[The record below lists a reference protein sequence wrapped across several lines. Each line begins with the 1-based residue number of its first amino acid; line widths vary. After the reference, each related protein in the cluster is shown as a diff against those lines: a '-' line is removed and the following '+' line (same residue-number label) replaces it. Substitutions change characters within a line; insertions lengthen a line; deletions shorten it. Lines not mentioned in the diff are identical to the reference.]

1 MLSYGYKNTV
11 GAVAH
16 LFFSDPPFAPHA
28 IFTLFVILRALIIIY
43 TMRQSKKLEK
53 SFWVWHLN
61 SPPVRKIYE
70 TSTFKIAPSSPQPR
84 HHRHHRHHHHR
95 EYLTTKITEKDN
107 ADDDCQDEQYEGLI
121 YWGPQLGNFGQQVL
135 AFVSFIKS
143 LLAKNLS
150 HCQHHYHHHPHHQP
164 SPQSKQNTIRDG
176 GITALYTVVHC

>member
-1 MLSYGYKNTV
+1 
-11 GAVAH
+11 
-16 LFFSDPPFAPHA
+16 
-28 IFTLFVILRALIIIY
+28 
-43 TMRQSKKLEK
+43 MRQSKKLEK

-84 HHRHHRHHHHR
+84 HHRHHHHR
-95 EYLTTKITEKDN
+95 EYLATKITEKDN
-107 ADDDCQDEQYEGLI
+107 VDDSYKDEQYEGLI

-150 HCQHHYHHHPHHQP
+150 HCQHHYHQRHLRQP
-164 SPQSKQNTIRDG
+164 YLTSVKTKHLMLFVHGLNQKEWDQSIVWKTWKLQADMAVLFFQVGCANSIS
-176 GITALYTVVHC
+176 INA